1 MFNIFLLHWG
11 KNFADWDTAFA
22 DQAYHQQVEVLAQ
35 QQVWSIDVVRLVEGC
50 L

>member
-1 MFNIFLLHWG
+1 VFNMFFCTGVI
-11 KNFADWDTAFA
+11 ADWDTAFA